1 MDNRYS
7 KNISLY
13 FAYALF
19 YSLVFDRAI
28 FILYLTDTGFSNAQ
42 IGVLQSVLFFS
53 SFALELPTGILG
65 DSIGRKWS
73 IFLGLI
79 CMMLHYA
86 GMVMFTS
93 FTAFLWIFFILGAG
107 FAFVSGANKSL
118 LYDSLKECG
127 RENDYLK
134 INSRVNTISAV
145 ALGVAMILGGY
156 IKNISWTMV
165 YVSALATTAISAF
178 CVLMMYEN
186 REEQLHHKTENETE
200 TPKVSSTLTELKQFF
215 SSSHGIKVLWLFV
228 AFGLFE
234 SISTPFFIMNQKL
247 LSHFGLTTVE
257 IGMAFAA
264 IQIFSGASYLAS
276 TKINAILSYEK
287 IAFITLIS
295 SGLLVM
301 STYAGNLYLSLVIFC
316 YMAVMPEI
324 FFVIT
329 ETHVQHQIP
338 SRTRASIMSSWSFIQ
353 TFFISLSYLLIGKL
367 MDVFGVVNA
376 MSIYGLLAVIP
387 IGIFIYY
394 FRNHHSYNTSHA

>member
-1 MDNRYS
+1 MGNRYS

-73 IFLGLI
+73 VFWGLI
-79 CMMLHYA
+79 CMMLHYS
-86 GMVMFTS
+86 GMVAFSS
-93 FTAFLWIFFILGAG
+93 FAAFVLIFFLLGAG
-107 FAFVSGANKSL
+107 FAFISGANKSL

-127 RENDYLK
+127 RENEYLRV
-134 INSRVNTISAV
+134 NSRINTISAV
-145 ALGVAMILGGY
+145 ALGVAMVAGGY
-156 IKNISWTMV
+156 IKSVSWTLV
-165 YVSALATTAISAF
+165 YASAVVSTGFAAV
-178 CVLMMYEN
+178 CVFLMYEN
-186 REEQLHHKTENETE
+186 REEQLSHASDAETSSM
-200 TPKVSSTLTELKQFF
+200 SSTLTELKQFF
-215 SSSHGIKVLWLFV
+215 SSSLGVKLLWLFV

-234 SISTPFFIMNQKL
+234 AISTPFFIMNQKL
-247 LSHFGLTTVE
+247 LSHYNLTAAE

-264 IQIFSGASYLAS
+264 IQIFSGVSYLAS
-276 TKINAILSYEK
+276 TKINDLLSYEK
-287 IAFITLIS
+287 ISFIALIS

-301 STYAGNLYLSLVIFC
+301 TTYAGNLYLSLAVFC
-316 YMAVMPEI
+316 YIAVVPEI

-353 TFFISLSYLLIGKL
+353 TFFISVSYILIGKL
-367 MDVFGVVNA
+367 MDVLGVVNA
-376 MSIYGLLAVIP
+376 MSLYGLLAVIP
-387 IGIFIYY
+387 IGMFIYY
-394 FRNHHSYNTSHA
+394 FRNHHSYNPTRT